1 MLVAPFQ
8 EHVIAEHLV
17 YNRRSLIRDII
28 NSKLKLQISPENLLP
43 MKMKY
48 VVSINFS
55 FSANVK
61 FGSSFS
67 EVKQIQSLFTFH
79 MYFNRT
85 CNLILALTLC
95 YKIILEAF

>member
-8 EHVIAEHLV
+8 EHVIAEHLI
-17 YNRRSLIRDII
+17 YNRRSFIRDII

-55 FSANVK
+55 FSENVK
-61 FGSSFS
+61 FGSSFN
-67 EVKQIQSLFTFH
+67 EIKQI
-79 MYFNRT
+79 
-85 CNLILALTLC
+85 
-95 YKIILEAF
+95 